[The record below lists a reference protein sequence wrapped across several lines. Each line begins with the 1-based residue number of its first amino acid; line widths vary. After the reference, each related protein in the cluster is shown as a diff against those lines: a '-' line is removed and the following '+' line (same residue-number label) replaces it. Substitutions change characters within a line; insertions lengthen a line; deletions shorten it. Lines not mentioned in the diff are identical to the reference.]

1 MSTPFQLQQQLPQY
15 IGYEGLAQ
23 ALGVSPSTVRRKVRR
38 SELPGPKEVSPNRR
52 GWRIDELALRYPDKF
67 GQLVANGV
75 SDPKDLPPDEL
86 KNQAS
91 DLAAQAHAKRT
102 GEAVD
107 RRDIRLHDSP
117 PVSVDDFMAAALA
130 DHNVQVAYLAQLP
143 RDQAMM
149 VVAALLPQLRPDL
162 AKTADPA
169 VSAEPKKPGPI
180 DVDFEHIL
188 GFLRLF
194 KLKSRLV
201 ENGLGMLP
209 GQTVFERFAEF
220 SHGRASV
227 LCAWLFPALLPL
239 FLQNVNSAADREIL
253 SDPDRLRELALAVLS
268 DDQWAKIQARILD
281 RQRRGEHP
289 PAPHTPPTAG
299 SDKRWLFCSTEI
311 CVRY

>member
-86 KNQAS
+86 ENQAS

-102 GEAVD
+102 GETVEP
-107 RRDIRLHDSP
+107 RDIALHYSP
-117 PVSVDDFMAAALA
+117 PISVEAFIAAELA
-130 DHNVQVAYLAQLP
+130 EHKGRSEYLAQLP

-162 AKTADPA
+162 VKIADPDIGDA
-169 VSAEPKKPGPI
+169 LKGTGPI
-180 DVDFEHIL
+180 DVDFNDVSE
-188 GFLRLF
+188 FLRLF
-194 KLKSRLV
+194 ELKTRLV
-201 ENGLGMLP
+201 ENGLRLP
-209 GQTVFERFAEF
+209 DGQTALERFAEF
-220 SHGRASV
+220 GLTRTSV
-227 LCAWLFPALLPL
+227 LSAWLFPALLPL
-239 FLQNVNSAADREIL
+239 ILQSMKSANDREL
-253 SDPDRLRELALAVLS
+253 FANPDRLHALAMVALN
-268 DDQWAKIQARILD
+268 DDKWTKKQAEILA
-281 RQRRGEHP
+281 RQRG
-289 PAPHTPPTAG
+289 
-299 SDKRWLFCSTEI
+299 D
-311 CVRY
+311 